1 MAGISNINNPMQ
13 YGTGKLVRKLSFEIG
28 EIFSAR
34 IVDENVGKNEVVL
47 KLTNGWKFSAKLVSS
62 INYNTNVLNKFIV
75 DGYEDGKIKIKM
87 FSSDKG
93 NSENVINSQEGILK
107 NYINNTYTKEDY
119 NILKSLMDHNIPL
132 TKENILNVKSLMKF
146 KDSIIENP
154 DKADEFILHYMKNNN
169 IDVNSVRGK
178 EVKKLLEKL
187 FTQLKNISQE
197 EIAFFMENGIGVD
210 GDNIESFNKIFKQNS
225 EVYKL
230 LENIKEE
237 IYNPNIFDDST
248 NSLKRQA
255 GENIL
260 TKSLNSSVDHKEIDN
275 KLSENNL
282 NKVIISEINSK
293 IDEMKNIIRNM
304 ISSDNL
310 NKESLDKILSTL
322 GKSINDIKVFNDIS
336 QAYYYLDIPLNFKNS
351 EYNFK
356 LILKD
361 DRKSG
366 KKVDSKDVKFIAS
379 VKTVNMGTIDA
390 FITVNNKNLNIDI
403 KSEEKWT
410 RILEVSKNRLLNK
423 IEQMGYAVNVYVK
436 PKENEVNILNSRSF
450 FNNEYI
456 YNLDKRV

>member
-178 EVKKLLEKL
+178 DVKKLLEKL

-436 PKENEVNILNSRSF
+436 PKENEVNILNNRSF